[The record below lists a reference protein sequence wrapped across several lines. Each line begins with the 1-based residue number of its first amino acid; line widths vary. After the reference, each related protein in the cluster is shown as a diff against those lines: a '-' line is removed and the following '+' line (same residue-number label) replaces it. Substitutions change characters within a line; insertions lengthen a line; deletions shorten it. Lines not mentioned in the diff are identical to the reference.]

1 MRMEHTTSLFR
12 ATHRVALY
20 GLAGGDGDR
29 DAGPARQPECPDSP
43 GRSAPVHVPV
53 MPEEV
58 VRLLEPDR
66 GGLFVDA
73 TLGPGGH
80 AELLLEAAGDARLI
94 GIDRDAETL
103 ELARRRLER
112 FGDRVTFVHDDH
124 SNLPG
129 ILDRLGHGR
138 SGSVAGI
145 VADLGISSYQLAAP
159 GRGFS
164 FQVDEPLDMR
174 MDRSSGRT
182 AADLLAEADER
193 ELSRIFYEY
202 GEERHARRI
211 ARAVVDRRLHQ
222 PLRTTGDLAA
232 LVERVNPRRGARIHP
247 ATRVFQALR
256 IAVNQE
262 LESLDQF
269 VLDSVEALQARGRLV
284 LVTFH
289 SLEDR
294 HVKTT
299 LRTLSH
305 QCSCPRSLPRCAC
318 GHPDRV
324 TLLTRKPLR
333 PSAQEVAANP
343 RARSAK
349 LRAAERL

>member
-1 MRMEHTTSLFR
+1 MTRR
-12 ATHRVALY
+12 PALY

-29 DAGPARQPECPDSP
+29 DAGPARQPEIPASP
-43 GRSAPVHVPV
+43 GRSGAHVPV
-53 MPEEV
+53 MPEESL
-58 VRLLEPDR
+58 RLLEPSR

-73 TLGPGGH
+73 TLGQGGH
-80 AELLLEAAGDARLI
+80 AELILSANDRLRLI
-94 GIDRDAETL
+94 AIDRDAESL
-103 ELARRRLER
+103 EMARRHLER
-112 FGDRVTFVHDDH
+112 FQDRVTFVHDDYR
-124 SNLPG
+124 NLPA
-129 ILDRLGHGR
+129 ILENAGAGR
-138 SGSVAGI
+138 SGSVAG
-145 VADLGISSYQLAAP
+145 VLADLGISSWQLATP

-164 FQVDEPLDMR
+164 FQTDEPLDMR
-174 MDRSSGRT
+174 MDRSSGPT
-182 AADLLAEADER
+182 AAQLLADSSADE
-193 ELSRIFYEY
+193 LARIFFEY

-211 ARAVVDRRLHQ
+211 ARAIHDRAVHRPIQ
-222 PLRTTGDLAA
+222 TTGELAS
-232 LVERVNPRRGARIHP
+232 LVERVNPRRGARLHP

-256 IAVNQE
+256 IAVNRE
-262 LESLDQF
+262 LEGLDQF

-284 LVTFH
+284 LVSFH

-294 HVKTT
+294 RVKTT

-324 TLLTRKPLR
+324 ALLTRKPLR
-333 PSAQEVAANP
+333 PSPQEVAANP